1 MRTVTGGGSF
11 RKRWQ
16 IASSAALLS
25 RHGLHQSAPNSMI
38 VSTPACNSD
47 GMSSPTTSSMHG
59 PLTGDGVDAA
69 AVGAGVFDPFAGWRC
84 KLMPFEGMADTDP
97 LPDTTSAAA

>member
-1 MRTVTGGGSF
+1 
-11 RKRWQ
+11 
-16 IASSAALLS
+16 
-25 RHGLHQSAPNSMI
+25 
-38 VSTPACNSD
+38 
-47 GMSSPTTSSMHG
+47 MHG

-97 LPDTTSAAA
+97 L